1 MTLGDLVPLGPHF
14 VLCKM
19 KVGKKAS
26 FSLACCGSACYHCFT
41 NTGCLV
47 GEVMAATLDHS
58 STLTIVCLYSTKMLF
73 FVQNEP
79 PHQLFKGHEVA
90 AMLKSELRKQKA
102 DFLIF
107 RALEIN
113 TVSESREAGS
123 KALRQ
128 TTFHL
133 EGDSY
138 PRAQRPLTVLREL

>member
-1 MTLGDLVPLGPHF
+1 MSPQD
-14 VLCKM
+14 
-19 KVGKKAS
+19 
-26 FSLACCGSACYHCFT
+26 
-41 NTGCLV
+41 TGCLV
-47 GEVMAATLDHS
+47 DEVMTATLDHS
-58 STLTIVCLYSTKMLF
+58 STLTVVCLYSTKMLF

-113 TVSESREAGS
+113 TVSESWEAGS

-128 TTFHL
+128 TTFHP

-138 PRAQRPLTVLREL
+138 PRAHRPLTVLGEL